1 MSGLCSHLLDI
12 VAKNMSQLPTE
23 KTHNNN
29 NNNIDADYY
38 MDNDMKPG
46 LFAYESRTAASQLT
60 DEQAGLS
67 ENENDDESVSSE
79 LDTSGAGAG
88 AGKKCR
94 TPKTPKKQSFTF
106 SDCKICNDKATGVH
120 YGISTCEGCKVM

>member
-1 MSGLCSHLLDI
+1 MIGLCSHLLDI
-12 VAKNMSQLPTE
+12 AAKNMSQLSAE
-23 KTHNNN
+23 KTHHHKNSNNFDDN
-29 NNNIDADYY
+29 Y
-38 MDNDMKPG
+38 MDKDMKPS
-46 LFAYESRTAASQLT
+46 LFACESRKTTSQLT
-60 DEQAGLS
+60 DETAALS
-67 ENENDDESVSSE
+67 ENENDDESE

-88 AGKKCR
+88 KKSR